1 MVYNNIDESTYI
13 FEYDKLKFY
22 FSSQFYL
29 NKFKNEYSNFLKDEQ
44 MKIKLKYKCNI
55 YCDDMIL
62 LLLYKRIEKRG
73 FKVLYNDFPIN
84 ENYYIMSEI
93 DAISYKD

>member
-1 MVYNNIDESTYI
+1 MVYNNIEESTY
-13 FEYDKLKFY
+13 FFKYDKLKFY

-55 YCDDMIL
+55 YCNDMIL

-73 FKVLYNDFPIN
+73 FRVLYQDFSIS
-84 ENYYIMSEI
+84 ENYYITSEI
-93 DAISYKD
+93 DAISFKD